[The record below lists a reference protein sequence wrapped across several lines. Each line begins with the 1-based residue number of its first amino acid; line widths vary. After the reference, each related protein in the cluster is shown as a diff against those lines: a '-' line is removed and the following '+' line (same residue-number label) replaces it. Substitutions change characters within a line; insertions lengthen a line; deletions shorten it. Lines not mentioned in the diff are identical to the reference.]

1 MLIHRGHVLVA
12 ALPEDLLATL
22 LLGVLVGGQG
32 GAGILGIQMQFHLV
46 GIVHK
51 DRVGGLAHA
60 VGDAGDG
67 EGTHDEVHV
76 HRLALDAVVGA
87 GRLVG
92 TLPHIVGAG
101 VAQGIREAGDP
112 QIVPPGVEGRVAE
125 AGPHPVQRGIDAL
138 LPGVAQLHQPVKEG
152 LGDGGHLLGE
162 DAADALVLQVIVYRV
177 GQLVGRSG
185 VVGQA
190 LLGRGHQTQQP
201 RHMVGLGAGL
211 LHRGGVGVEID
222 AEGDAQAGALVGVA
236 APLVVVLG
244 PVGLLAVPLAAV
256 AAADDGKINARGL
269 GLFPVHFPL
278 EFGHVDALEHRRR
291 DGLPAGIEVIA
302 QIILLPG
309 GRRGAEICLGGP
321 GGAGSAAGQGDADPR
336 HHQQAEQTQRQHQ
349 TAAPAAAAFAAPGF
363 AAPRRLGP
371 PLPGRRRGC
380 GLGIGCS
387 PPGAAIDLAFFRHS
401 RKPLLAKVCNK
412 IQTI

>member
-1 MLIHRGHVLVA
+1 MLIHGSHILVA
-12 ALPEDLLATL
+12 ALPEDLLAAL

-32 GAGILGIQMQFHLV
+32 GAGILGVQMQFHLV

-138 LPGVAQLHQPVKEG
+138 LPGVTQLHQTVKEG

-162 DAADALVLQVIVYRV
+162 DAADALVLQVVVHRV
-177 GQLVGRSG
+177 G
-185 VVGQA
+185 
-190 LLGRGHQTQQP
+190 
-201 RHMVGLGAGL
+201 
-211 LHRGGVGVEID
+211 
-222 AEGDAQAGALVGVA
+222 
-236 APLVVVLG
+236 
-244 PVGLLAVPLAAV
+244 
-256 AAADDGKINARGL
+256 
-269 GLFPVHFPL
+269 
-278 EFGHVDALEHRRR
+278 
-291 DGLPAGIEVIA
+291 
-302 QIILLPG
+302 
-309 GRRGAEICLGGP
+309 
-321 GGAGSAAGQGDADPR
+321 
-336 HHQQAEQTQRQHQ
+336 
-349 TAAPAAAAFAAPGF
+349 
-363 AAPRRLGP
+363 
-371 PLPGRRRGC
+371 
-380 GLGIGCS
+380 
-387 PPGAAIDLAFFRHS
+387 
-401 RKPLLAKVCNK
+401 
-412 IQTI
+412 